1 MMVKLLFT
9 SEHSQRRVKPSL
21 KLRLRGMKKW
31 LDGECWL
38 FVVQPQRLTV
48 ATGVIP
54 VVAKQNENETIGSG
68 QITSFCRKKFNTQS
82 S

>member
-1 MMVKLLFT
+1 VL
-9 SEHSQRRVKPSL
+9 
-21 KLRLRGMKKW
+21 
-31 LDGECWL
+31 
-38 FVVQPQRLTV
+38 VVSCATPETI